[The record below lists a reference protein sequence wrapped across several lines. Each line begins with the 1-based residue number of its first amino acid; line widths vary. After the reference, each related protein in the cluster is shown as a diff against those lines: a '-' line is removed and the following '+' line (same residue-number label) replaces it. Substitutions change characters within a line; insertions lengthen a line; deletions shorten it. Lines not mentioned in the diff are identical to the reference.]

1 MKALKAKFLGA
12 EITVI
17 DYNGKPY
24 VPMLPIC
31 ENIGLD
37 WEAQRQRIQR
47 DDVLSSTTFII
58 QAVAEDGKNREMV
71 CLPLHYLNGWLFGI
85 DTKRVKSSIRGKLN
99 QYKREC
105 YEVLWQYWETG
116 IVKREQIKERLVEL
130 AEFERLSKQEGSQG
144 SALMHKRK
152 KDKKAIKLAEIHAV
166 QGDLF
171 DDFQFQPLQ
180 P

>member
-99 QYKREC
+99 QYKKEC

-116 IVKREQIKERLVEL
+116 IVKREQV
-130 AEFERLSKQEGSQG
+130 
-144 SALMHKRK
+144 
-152 KDKKAIKLAEIHAV
+152 KARLAEIDEWDKETFIEAQSGSQLMLKRKV
-166 QGDLF
+166 ALKEIRIERMKLIQGDLF
-171 DDFQFQPLQ
+171 ENFEL
-180 P
+180 